1 MAVEEGAAVAG
12 APIYA
17 ARFLDSIVRSIEDI
31 RARLD
36 LADQTLPSAED
47 RELALHI
54 LKFALKVEAAWPSAR
69 AVLSI
74 LSPRMEQAGHR
85 DDWSPFLEQGI
96 QESLAREDR
105 VTEAELRYHLGMIH
119 ELRARFELADAELAA
134 SVAIYAEIGESQK
147 QARALSRRANV
158 ARLQRRYD
166 AAEQWVHEALSLLP
180 DDAPERANCYF
191 AQGVIA
197 FDHRQ
202 WRQAADAFGRS
213 LALWE
218 AQNNKHMIALSLR
231 SLGPALQS
239 LREYDA
245 AIHIYER
252 ALALFEE
259 APDPVNQAVTRM
271 NLGIVYSLQG
281 NREAALSL
289 YQQAEPVFR
298 RVQDELNM
306 ARIYTNLGIEYRQL
320 GQLEAAEASNR
331 QAIALWQKLNNV
343 RSELN
348 VMDELGLT
356 YLAQGLTERSIA
368 VFEDAL
374 ARLESIHGTPGA
386 DRLYTILTTDLAE
399 AQRQRDAEIE
409 I

>member
-1 MAVEEGAAVAG
+1 MAVEDGAAVAG

-17 ARFLDSIVRSIEDI
+17 ARFLDSIVRSIEGV

-36 LADQTLPSAED
+36 LADQALPSVED

-54 LKFALKVEAAWPSAR
+54 LNFALKVEAAWPSAR
-69 AVLSI
+69 DVLSI
-74 LSPRMEQAGHR
+74 LAPKMEQAGHR
-85 DDWSPFLEQGI
+85 DDWSPFLERGI
-96 QESLAREDR
+96 EESLSREDR
-105 VTEAELRYHLGMIH
+105 ATEAQLRFYLGMIH
-119 ELRARFELADAELAA
+119 ELRARFNQADAEFAA
-134 SVAIYAEIGESQK
+134 SAACYAEIGESRK
-147 QARALSRRANV
+147 QARSLSRRAGI

-166 AAEQWVHEALSLLP
+166 AAQQWVHEALSLLP

-191 AQGVIA
+191 AQGVID
-197 FDHRQ
+197 FDHRR
-202 WRQAADAFGRS
+202 WREAADALGRA

-231 SLGPALQS
+231 NLGPALQW

-245 AIHIYER
+245 AIRIYER
-252 ALALFEE
+252 ALALFEQS
-259 APDPVNQAVTRM
+259 PDPVNQAVTRM

-281 NREAALSL
+281 KGEAALAL

-298 RVQDELNM
+298 RMQDELNM

-331 QAIALWQKLNNV
+331 QAIPLWQKLNNV

-356 YLAQGLTERSIA
+356 YLAQGLAGQAIA
-368 VFEDAL
+368 TFEDAL
-374 ARLESIHGTPGA
+374 RRLETIAGTPGA
-386 DRLYTILTTDLAE
+386 DRLLSLLSQHLEQA
-399 AQRQRDAEIE
+399 RSNSGPFF
-409 I
+409 